1 MAEIIPYE
9 PDMFNNSGGKRALY
23 IIAYIIIQATF
34 AATKVAFFIIK
45 IDNKYYVQKTTTQQ
59 NFK

>member
-23 IIAYIIIQATF
+23 IITYIIIQATF

-45 IDNKYYVQKTTTQQ
+45 IENKYYV
-59 NFK
+59 